1 MLIGNVKRLIPI
13 ALLLAILPARAT
25 PHLRDADS
33 YPKAARAYLE
43 AEQHANDL
51 ALMSEAYIAPSDSTL
66 PIEFRPESSKAFR
79 VPYIP
84 IPISEMHLLGIQGDA
99 RFLFDGTNFRF
110 LVHPAS
116 LSLYRQLILKY
127 GIIEG
132 DYWAASTS
140 SARSLVLWSE
150 SEPDLLVSVKL
161 SVAALQSGR
170 TREVWPAEALH
181 AVLVSQLLHSDL
193 KNAETETGL
202 AAIPEAFAAIPKA
215 VPAGLIIKRLSKTDL
230 AFRPVFAAFSSAGR
244 SQPSFLETVAKK
256 ERRKIFDVSFDFAN
270 AMLKAISEHYLR
282 TGVIPEA
289 HSQNMMFRRLSG
301 SLSGSWAF
309 RFRDLSGAAV
319 NYEIRQERGLDS
331 SAVTSVA
338 DRPEFDPAYEVDRG
352 LTYFQK
358 TLTLHFYRGIV
369 SSIDRAFKFNGEL
382 ELKMAHSI
390 QDRLDAEVSAAKKR
404 RPARSLVR
412 TCEGLFKTA
421 N

>member
-1 MLIGNVKRLIPI
+1 MLIGDMKRLIRI
-13 ALLLAILPARAT
+13 ALLLAVSPANAA
-25 PHLRDADS
+25 PHFRDADS
-33 YPKAARAYLE
+33 YPTAARAYLE

-51 ALMSEAYIAPSDSTL
+51 ALMSEAYIAPSDTTL
-66 PIEFRPESSKAFR
+66 PVEFRPESSKAFR
-79 VPYIP
+79 VRYIP
-84 IPISEMHLLGIQGDA
+84 IPISEMHLLGTQDDA

-116 LSLYRQLILKY
+116 LNLYRTLILKY
-127 GIIEG
+127 GIVEG

-170 TREVWPAEALH
+170 TREVWPGEALH
-181 AVLVSQLLHSDL
+181 AVVVSQLLRSDL

-202 AAIPEAFAAIPKA
+202 AAIPEPFAAIPKD

-244 SQPSFLETVAKK
+244 SQTSFLETVAKK

-301 SLSGSWAF
+301 SWMF

-331 SAVTSVA
+331 SAVTSAA

-352 LTYFQK
+352 LSYFQK
-358 TLTLHFYRGIV
+358 TLTIHFYRGIV

-390 QDRLDAEVSAAKKR
+390 QDRLDAEAAAAKKR